1 MASGGDGELSPSAC
15 LAAAPADDVT
25 ATGDAMGELDRPGVV
40 VVVVGDLVALREVD
54 GL

>member
-40 VVVVGDLVALREVD
+40 VVGDLVALREVD